1 MDSIGIH
8 QWQELTF
15 RALPEE
21 DAFLIQVIHAF
32 NHILAGWIRMSWLH
46 EIGYFL
52 NQRSTDGALWEHIE
66 RRVGGDPL
74 LREMVVVIAGLSG
87 HFFRAPLPSRF
98 RIWSNELRPSVSI
111 WIQNYARTWAFA
123 RNRVD
128 EFTLF
133 SAAPVVLFLHQQYLP
148 DESARRHLMR
158 SRLLPWEQVFRRARS
173 ITANSSANAGGRG
186 SQLERLLIRL
196 VFHLT
201 GGLRYLW
208 EIPRWRRLNKR
219 NATCLPLNQA

>member
-1 MDSIGIH
+1 VDSIGIH

-32 NHILAGWIRMSWLH
+32 NHILTGWIRMSWLH

-52 NQRSTDGALWEHIE
+52 NQRSTDGALWKRIE
-66 RRVGGDPL
+66 RRVGVDPL
-74 LREMVVVIAGLSG
+74 RREMVVVIAGLSG
-87 HFFRAPLPSRF
+87 HFVRAPFSSRF
-98 RIWSNELRPSVSI
+98 RIWSKELRPSVRI
-111 WIQNYARTWAFA
+111 WIQDYAWTWAFA

-128 EFTLF
+128 EFSLF
-133 SAAPVVLFLHQQYLP
+133 SAAPVVLFLHQQYLS

-173 ITANSSANAGGRG
+173 ITANSSANAEAADRNSSAYSYG
-186 SQLERLLIRL
+186 S
-196 VFHLT
+196 FSLT

-208 EIPRWRRLNKR
+208 EIPVGGG
-219 NATCLPLNQA
+219 